1 MENKEPFHQYEITGN
16 NNTMKI
22 FCSYSYFWLERS
34 REGQVS
40 S

>member
-1 MENKEPFHQYEITGN
+1 MENKESFHQYEIN

-34 REGQVS
+34 REDQVS

>member
-1 MENKEPFHQYEITGN
+1 MENKEPFHQYEI